1 MIPFR
6 FEKPVVFGNYHFSV
20 WNSGVRSGLFQGEW
34 TYIPLDDRK
43 QNKNWH
49 VSRAY
54 IRFAWADKEGKG
66 TISLAQTQK
75 LLSDLK
81 SFNDLKTLFK
91 EDAIV
96 GVDNETGNYWD
107 AQAKLKEVGF
117 SQ

>member
-1 MIPFR
+1 M
-6 FEKPVVFGNYHFSV
+6 FGNYHFSV
-20 WNSGVRSGLFQGEW
+20 WNSGVRSGLFQGKW
-34 TYIPLDDRK
+34 TYSAVDKEGKLE
-43 QNKNWH
+43 KNWH

-66 TISLAQTQK
+66 TISLAQTQQ

-81 SFNDLKTLFK
+81 SFNDPKTLFK